1 MILRSKSTN
10 RLVSTSPANGYLT
23 RPGLDLHD
31 SDSPQPENKW
41 IPAPVLAP
49 EETLEIRMNCVVE
62 YTSLNIIPV
71 AQALT
76 NINAGKLFDGNRYC
90 LLTHTLHFGII
101 VDSYTA
107 LS

>member
-10 RLVSTSPANGYLT
+10 RLVSTSPAHGYLT

-49 EETLEIRMNCVVE
+49 EEPLEIRINCVGE
-62 YTSLNIIPV
+62 YTSINIIPV

-76 NINAGKLFDGNRYC
+76 SINSGKLFGGSHYC
-90 LLTHTLHFGII
+90 LLTHTLHFGIM
-101 VDSYTA
+101 VDS
-107 LS
+107 

>member
-10 RLVSTSPANGYLT
+10 RLVSTSPVNGYLT

-49 EETLEIRMNCVVE
+49 EETLENRMDCVGE

-90 LLTHTLHFGII
+90 LLTHTLHSGII

>member
-10 RLVSTSPANGYLT
+10 RSVSTSSANGYLA

-31 SDSPQPENKW
+31 SDSPQPENEW

-49 EETLEIRMNCVVE
+49 EETLKIRMNCVGE
-62 YTSLNIIPV
+62 YTNLNIILV

-76 NINAGKLFDGNRYC
+76 KINAGKPFGGNRY
-90 LLTHTLHFGII
+90 L
-101 VDSYTA
+101 
-107 LS
+107 

>member
-10 RLVSTSPANGYLT
+10 RLVSTSPVNGYLT

-31 SDSPQPENKW
+31 SDSPQPENEW
-41 IPAPVLAP
+41 IPATVLAP
-49 EETLEIRMNCVVE
+49 EETLEIRMNFVGE
-62 YTSLNIIPV
+62 YTNLNIIPV

-76 NINAGKLFDGNRYC
+76 NINPGKLFGGNRYC
-90 LLTHTLHFGII
+90 LLTHTLHFGIV

>member
-49 EETLEIRMNCVVE
+49 EETLEIRMNCVGE
-62 YTSLNIIPV
+62 YTILNISPV

-76 NINAGKLFDGNRYC
+76 NINAEKLFGGSHYC

-101 VDSYTA
+101 VDS
-107 LS
+107 

>member
-10 RLVSTSPANGYLT
+10 RSVSTSSANGYLA

-31 SDSPQPENKW
+31 SDSPQPENEW

-49 EETLEIRMNCVVE
+49 EETLKIRMIHMNRAVE
-62 YTSLNIIPV
+62 YTSLNIVPV

-76 NINAGKLFDGNRYC
+76 KINAGKLFGGNRY
-90 LLTHTLHFGII
+90 L
-101 VDSYTA
+101 
-107 LS
+107 

>member
-49 EETLEIRMNCVVE
+49 EETLEIRMNCVGE

-90 LLTHTLHFGII
+90 LLTHTLNFGII

>member
-1 MILRSKSTN
+1 MD
-10 RLVSTSPANGYLT
+10 T
-23 RPGLDLHD
+23 RPGF
-31 SDSPQPENKW
+31 SAGRNVRNS
-41 IPAPVLAP
+41 
-49 EETLEIRMNCVVE
+49 LEIRMNCVGE